1 MTSSILQQKSLEL
14 GINVAKFS
22 ISLKDQK
29 MFEIASQFLKSG
41 TSVGANIAEARWWQ
55 SMRDFIHKLEISL
68 KEAYETQYWCDILEQ
83 WFNIECNIIRS
94 LCEECIKLLV
104 TSIKTAKSKEK

>member
-41 TSVGANIAEARWWQ
+41 TSVGANIAEAR
-55 SMRDFIHKLEISL
+55 
-68 KEAYETQYWCDILEQ
+68 
-83 WFNIECNIIRS
+83 
-94 LCEECIKLLV
+94 
-104 TSIKTAKSKEK
+104 